1 MKDIC
6 VNRYETF
13 GTAGN
18 ADKIKVR
25 SLELMQTAYEAG
37 ELTPQVN

>member
-6 VNRYETF
+6 IDRYVAF

-25 SLELMQTAYEAG
+25 SLAQMQESYDAG
-37 ELTPQVN
+37 ELVAKVN